1 MGKIIKST
9 GSNYVPDKV
18 NQYMSFIFICSIK
31 TQAIHDRRPFRRLIR

>member
-18 NQYMSFIFICSIK
+18 NQYMSFIFICS
-31 TQAIHDRRPFRRLIR
+31 QDSPFL

>member
-18 NQYMSFIFICSIK
+18 NQYMSFNFHLLTKLPKPIPV
-31 TQAIHDRRPFRRLIR
+31 TAFRR

>member
-18 NQYMSFIFICSIK
+18 NQYMSFIFICSQ
-31 TQAIHDRRPFRRLIR
+31 TQAIPVTAFRR

>member
-18 NQYMSFIFICSIK
+18 NQYMSFISSAHK
-31 TQAIHDRRPFRRLIR
+31 TQAIPVTAFRR